1 MVMCINIVNRTD
13 DNMAITAIMTCMVT
27 NLIMITSNKHAV
39 ITVNT
44 IRIIIIINI
53 MVLIIIRCIVVGSI
67 MIVLTSMH
75 SMYITI
81 SIISTTCVSPGP

>member
-44 IRIIIIINI
+44 IRIIIINI
-53 MVLIIIRCIVVGSI
+53 KVLIIIRCIVVGSI